1 MPKHPAQSS
10 RAAAPTPQ
18 TAGGAAP
25 PWHVIPTAAARR
37 FHQIC
42 VAKSSEVFSEFGLT
56 PLQFGAMVYL
66 NRQTGSPG
74 IEQNTLATRLNIDR
88 NTASVIV
95 EQLVKSDV
103 VVRQVNGAD
112 RRARLLSLSA
122 KGERVYAESLPGF
135 RATNAAVLTPLA
147 PKERKLFMDLLVRVI
162 EGNLRCQ
169 SHAQP
174 PSLRSRRRSSANKA

>member
-1 MPKHPAQSS
+1 MSKQPAGPAT
-10 RAAAPTPQ
+10 AAARK
-18 TAGGAAP
+18 TANAAP

-56 PLQFGAMVYL
+56 PLQFGALVYL

-88 NTASVIV
+88 NTASVTV

-112 RRARLLSLSA
+112 RRARLLSLTA
-122 KGERVYAESLPGF
+122 KGERIYAEVLPGF
-135 RATNAAVLTPLA
+135 RATNADVLTPLA
-147 PKERKLFMDLLVRVI
+147 PNERKHFMDLLVRVI
-162 EGNLRCQ
+162 EGNLQRQ
-169 SHAQP
+169 SRAEP
-174 PSLRSRRRSSANKA
+174 PSRRSKRRSSASKS